1 MRVFR
6 GILLVPK
13 SLSEFVM
20 STLRQVPRAV
30 RNACATS
37 SLRIRQVLARTES
50 WLTDHTL
57 RVFARLRRLERGA
70 RERLRGHSGSISLI
84 LATLFVGLVVITVIG
99 LIVGAFLVPLTAEY
113 TLATRYSYVSRA
125 IATLVAP
132 IVTVLTTK
140 RQWVRFAITVA
151 IELYLGSLFL
161 DLINIMN
168 IVTR

>member
-6 GILLVPK
+6 GILLIPK

-37 SLRIRQVLARTES
+37 SLRIRQVSARTES

-57 RVFARLRRLERGA
+57 RVFAHLRRLERGA
-70 RERLRGHSGSISLI
+70 RERLRGHAGSISLI

-113 TLATRYSYVSRA
+113 TSAMRYSYVFRA
-125 IATLVAP
+125 AATLVGP
-132 IVTVLTTK
+132 IVAVLTTR
-140 RQWVRFAITVA
+140 RQWVRFAITIA
-151 IELYLGSLFL
+151 IEFYLAGLFL
-161 DLINIMN
+161 DLIS
-168 IVTR
+168 IVNTATR